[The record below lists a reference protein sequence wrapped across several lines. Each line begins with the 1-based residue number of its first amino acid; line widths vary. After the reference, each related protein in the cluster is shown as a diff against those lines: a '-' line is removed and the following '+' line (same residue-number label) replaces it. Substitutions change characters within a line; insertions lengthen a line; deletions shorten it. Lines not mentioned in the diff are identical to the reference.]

1 MTPALAACCSITAP
15 EAASRS
21 TIMRTFT
28 PEASICWAMVFI
40 FGAEPSAF
48 WMSQLRLY
56 FVQLAFSA
64 AGSAVTQR
72 GEDVVS
78 GRMMPTL
85 VPLPSMPPPAAGV
98 EAAAAG
104 VEAAAGVL
112 APAAELLPPLLLE
125 LQAERASR
133 AAPSPAMVTVV
144 LRMRRSRLSPLV
156 GPVVELNLFDRHP

>member
-1 MTPALAACCSITAP
+1 MTPALAACCSIAAP

-40 FGAEPSAF
+40 LGAEPSAF

-64 AGSAVTQR
+64 AGSAVTHR

-85 VPLPSMPPPAAGV
+85 APLPSMPPPAAGV
-98 EAAAAG
+98 EAAAGLEAPAG
-104 VEAAAGVL
+104 VLAAAGV
-112 APAAELLPPLLLE
+112 LLPPLLLE

>member
-1 MTPALAACCSITAP
+1 MTPALAACCSIAAP

-21 TIMRTFT
+21 VIMRTFT
-28 PEASICWAMVFI
+28 PDASICWAMVFI

-85 VPLPSMPPPAAGV
+85 VPLPSMPPPAA
-98 EAAAAG
+98 AG
-104 VEAAAGVL
+104 VEAGAAGVDAPAGVL
-112 APAAELLPPLLLE
+112 APAALLLPPLLLE
-125 LQAERASR
+125 LQA
-133 AAPSPAMVTVV
+133 
-144 LRMRRSRLSPLV
+144 
-156 GPVVELNLFDRHP
+156 DR